1 MLIVP
6 FLIYCGLLLLALLSI
21 VLAIVHR
28 CGRLK
33 KVRHFY
39 LVGTVTIV
47 TLALI
52 AVVFEDTKYRS
63 EHFPLTQPNTTW
75 STADGS
81 ITLAV
86 YDGKPDSL
94 PSDWYEY
101 DMRMLVDGELSISA
115 ASRGTESNTIASGT
129 WRMAG
134 SDTLVLRD
142 GDGRIV
148 LEREDNCKTDRPGL
162 EPGRFCVFSGG
173 TLRRGTRYRFRRPG
187 RAGALASAARRAGSR
202 RTPGSPRRGVS
213 FPAPSRRR
221 L

>member
-6 FLIYCGLLLLALLSI
+6 FLIYGGLLLLALLSI

-33 KVRHFY
+33 KVRHIY
-39 LVGTVTIV
+39 LVGAVTIV
-47 TLALI
+47 TLVLTISAAGSI
-52 AVVFEDTKYRS
+52 KFSNA
-63 EHFPLTQPNTTW
+63 HFPLTQPNTTW

-101 DMRMLVDGELSISA
+101 DMRMLVDGEYIAVEYHTAGHWDGELSISA
-115 ASRGTESNTIASGT
+115 ASSGTKSNTIASGT

-148 LEREDNCKTDRPGL
+148 LEREDN
-162 EPGRFCVFSGG
+162 
-173 TLRRGTRYRFRRPG
+173 
-187 RAGALASAARRAGSR
+187 
-202 RTPGSPRRGVS
+202 
-213 FPAPSRRR
+213 
-221 L
+221 

>member
-6 FLIYCGLLLLALLSI
+6 FLIYGGLLLLALLSI

-33 KVRHFY
+33 KVRHIY
-39 LVGTVTIV
+39 LVGAVTIV
-47 TLALI
+47 TLVLTISAAGSIKYSI
-52 AVVFEDTKYRS
+52 A
-63 EHFPLTQPNTTW
+63 HFPLTQPNTTW

-101 DMRMLVDGELSISA
+101 DMRMLVDGELSIDD
-115 ASRGTESNTIASGT
+115 ASRSRGSKSLASGT
-129 WRMAG
+129 WRMSG

-148 LEREDNCKTDRPGL
+148 LEREDN
-162 EPGRFCVFSGG
+162 
-173 TLRRGTRYRFRRPG
+173 
-187 RAGALASAARRAGSR
+187 
-202 RTPGSPRRGVS
+202 
-213 FPAPSRRR
+213 
-221 L
+221 

>member
-6 FLIYCGLLLLALLSI
+6 FLIYGGLLLLALLSI

-33 KVRHFY
+33 KVRHIY

-52 AVVFEDTKYRS
+52 AFIFEDTKYRI
-63 EHFPLTQPNTTW
+63 EHFPLTQPGTTW

-86 YDGKPDSL
+86 YDSKSGL
-94 PSDWYEY
+94 SDWYEY
-101 DMRMLVDGELSISA
+101 DMRMLVDGEYIAVEFNTAGHWDGELSIDDA
-115 ASRGTESNTIASGT
+115 RRGTEPKSLASGT
-129 WRMAG
+129 WRMSG

-148 LEREDNCKTDRPGL
+148 LEREDN
-162 EPGRFCVFSGG
+162 
-173 TLRRGTRYRFRRPG
+173 
-187 RAGALASAARRAGSR
+187 
-202 RTPGSPRRGVS
+202 
-213 FPAPSRRR
+213 
-221 L
+221 

>member
-6 FLIYCGLLLLALLSI
+6 FLASISLLLLALLSI

-33 KVRHFY
+33 KVRHIY
-39 LVGTVTIV
+39 LVGAVTIV
-47 TLALI
+47 TLVLTISAAGSI
-52 AVVFEDTKYRS
+52 KYRIA
-63 EHFPLTQPNTTW
+63 HFPLTQPGTTW

-86 YDGKPDSL
+86 YESKSGL
-94 PSDWYEY
+94 SDWYEY
-101 DMRMLVDGELSISA
+101 DMRMLVDGEYIAVEYHTAGHWDGELSISA
-115 ASRGTESNTIASGT
+115 ASSGTEPNTIASGT

-148 LEREDNCKTDRPGL
+148 LEREDN
-162 EPGRFCVFSGG
+162 
-173 TLRRGTRYRFRRPG
+173 
-187 RAGALASAARRAGSR
+187 
-202 RTPGSPRRGVS
+202 
-213 FPAPSRRR
+213 
-221 L
+221 

>member
-6 FLIYCGLLLLALLSI
+6 FLIYGGLLLLALLSI

-33 KVRHFY
+33 KVRHIY
-39 LVGTVTIV
+39 LVGAVTIV
-47 TLALI
+47 TLVLTISAAGSI
-52 AVVFEDTKYRS
+52 KYS
-63 EHFPLTQPNTTW
+63 NAHFPLTQPGTTW

-86 YDGKPDSL
+86 SDAESGL
-94 PSDWYEY
+94 SDWYEY
-101 DMRMLVDGELSISA
+101 DMRMLVDGEYIAVEFHTAGHWDGELSISA
-115 ASRGTESNTIASGT
+115 ASRGTEPNTIASGT

-148 LEREDNCKTDRPGL
+148 LEREDN
-162 EPGRFCVFSGG
+162 
-173 TLRRGTRYRFRRPG
+173 
-187 RAGALASAARRAGSR
+187 
-202 RTPGSPRRGVS
+202 
-213 FPAPSRRR
+213 
-221 L
+221 

>member
-6 FLIYCGLLLLALLSI
+6 FLIYGGLLLLALLSI

-33 KVRHFY
+33 KVRHIY
-39 LVGTVTIV
+39 LVGAVTIV
-47 TLALI
+47 TLVLTISAAGSI
-52 AVVFEDTKYRS
+52 KYS
-63 EHFPLTQPNTTW
+63 NAHFPLTQPNTTW

-101 DMRMLVDGELSISA
+101 DMRMLVDGELSIDD
-115 ASRGTESNTIASGT
+115 ASRSRGSKSLASGT
-129 WRMAG
+129 WRMSG

-148 LEREDNCKTDRPGL
+148 LEREDN
-162 EPGRFCVFSGG
+162 
-173 TLRRGTRYRFRRPG
+173 
-187 RAGALASAARRAGSR
+187 
-202 RTPGSPRRGVS
+202 
-213 FPAPSRRR
+213 
-221 L
+221 

>member
-6 FLIYCGLLLLALLSI
+6 FLASISLLLLALLSI

-33 KVRHFY
+33 KVRHIY

-47 TLALI
+47 TLALTTSAAGSI
-52 AVVFEDTKYRS
+52 KYRIA
-63 EHFPLTQPNTTW
+63 HFPLTQPGTTW
-75 STADGS
+75 STEDGT
-81 ITLAV
+81 ITLEV
-86 YDGKPDSL
+86 YESKSGL
-94 PSDWYEY
+94 SDWYEY
-101 DMRMLVDGELSISA
+101 DMRMLVDGEYIAVEFSTAGHWDGELYISA

-148 LEREDNCKTDRPGL
+148 LEREDN
-162 EPGRFCVFSGG
+162 
-173 TLRRGTRYRFRRPG
+173 
-187 RAGALASAARRAGSR
+187 
-202 RTPGSPRRGVS
+202 
-213 FPAPSRRR
+213 
-221 L
+221 

>member
-6 FLIYCGLLLLALLSI
+6 FLASISLLLLALLSI

-33 KVRHFY
+33 KVRHIY

-47 TLALI
+47 TLALTI
-52 AVVFEDTKYRS
+52 SAAGSIKYS
-63 EHFPLTQPNTTW
+63 NAHFPLTQPNTTW

-101 DMRMLVDGELSISA
+101 DMRMLVDGELSIDD
-115 ASRGTESNTIASGT
+115 ASRSRGSKSLASGT
-129 WRMAG
+129 WRMSG

-148 LEREDNCKTDRPGL
+148 LEREDN
-162 EPGRFCVFSGG
+162 
-173 TLRRGTRYRFRRPG
+173 
-187 RAGALASAARRAGSR
+187 
-202 RTPGSPRRGVS
+202 
-213 FPAPSRRR
+213 
-221 L
+221 